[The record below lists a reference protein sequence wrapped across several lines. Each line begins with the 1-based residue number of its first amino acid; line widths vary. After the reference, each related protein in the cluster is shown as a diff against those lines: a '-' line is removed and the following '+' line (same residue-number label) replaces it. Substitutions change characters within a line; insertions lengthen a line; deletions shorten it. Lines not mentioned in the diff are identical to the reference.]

1 MLPIRS
7 AFRFA
12 VIVVW
17 SVWLAGCQTSTEPS
31 PGTSNHYLVTSTL
44 LGEYSKSDL
53 TTRFNTGQVGQAG
66 SFLSLLLTHP
76 VKAYKLVYKT
86 KNTDGSEIQASGAV
100 VIPNAADKNLSFPMV
115 SEQHGTIRTDDA
127 APSYNGASSETYFTG
142 SLLASNGFIM
152 VLPDFIGYG
161 ESKNLP
167 HPYQHRATLASS
179 ALDMIRASRE
189 FLKQEQ
195 VNWNEKLFIAGYSLG
210 GYATMALQKKIEE
223 ETGSEFNLIASSCG
237 AGAYHMTAFMSYLL
251 NQKTHGNASYNGL
264 YTMVLSTFNR
274 VYGLNRPL
282 TYYFKEP
289 YASAVQRDP
298 FGSNI
303 PISFNEAITDSFRKG
318 VNDSTDTQFIN
329 AVKDNDIYDWKPR
342 TPTQLYHGNADQQVF
357 YFNSVDAINAMKK
370 RGATN
375 VELITLDGKDHG
387 EGISDF
393 LVGTYQFFSAKR

>member
-1 MLPIRS
+1 MYLLRS
-7 AFRFA
+7 SFRFTLLM
-12 VIVVW
+12 VW
-17 SVWLAGCQTSTEPS
+17 SVWFIGCQTDPEPVST
-31 PGTSNHYLVTSTL
+31 NQYLVSSTL
-44 LGEYSKSDL
+44 LAEYSKSDL
-53 TTRFNTGQVGQAG
+53 TTRYSTGQTGQTGA
-66 SFLSLLLTHP
+66 FLSLLLSNP
-76 VKAYKLVYKT
+76 IKVYKLVYKT
-86 KNTDGSEIQASGAV
+86 KNTDGSEVRASGAIV
-100 VIPNAADKNLSFPMV
+100 VPNATDKSLSFPMV
-115 SEQHGTIRTDDA
+115 SEQHGTIRTDAA
-127 APSYNGASSETYFTG
+127 APSYNGEGSETYFIG

-161 ESKNLP
+161 ESNNLP

-179 ALDMIRASRE
+179 SLDMIRASRE

-195 VNWNEKLFIAGYSLG
+195 VNWDGKLFIAGYSLG

-223 ETGSEFNLIASSCG
+223 ETGNEFNLVASSCG
-237 AGAYHMTAFMSYLL
+237 AGAYHTSAFMNYLL

-274 VYGLNRPL
+274 VYGINRPL

-303 PISFNEAITDSFRKG
+303 PISFNEAITDAFRKG
-318 VNDSTDTQFIN
+318 VNDGTDTQFIN

-342 TPTQLYHGNADQQVF
+342 TPTHLYHGNADQQVF
-357 YFNSVDAINAMKK
+357 YFNSVDAYNAMQK

-375 VELITLDGKDHG
+375 VELFTLEGKDHG
-387 EGISDF
+387 DGITDF
-393 LVGTYQFFSAKR
+393 LLGTYQFFSGKR